1 MLVLAVVP
9 LLFAAPAVADDIPAL
24 AQRLRRDLVRL
35 AQSEFGLD
43 GHDYVAT
50 IAGQIHQESR
60 WNPNA
65 VSPVG
70 AAGLGQFMP
79 GTASWIAQV
88 SPDLGKKAPF
98 DPRWSLAATVDY
110 DRRLYD
116 QITRHNSEC
125 DHWWLTLRAYN
136 GGPGHILK
144 EQKRAADP
152 GDRVSVGR
160 QCYRSAA
167 NCRENL
173 GYPERIIHTWAP
185 MYLAA
190 GWEGQALCP

>member
-1 MLVLAVVP
+1 MIALAAIP
-9 LLFAAPAVADDIPAL
+9 LLVALPASAEEIPAL

-35 AQSEFGLD
+35 AQLEFGLD
-43 GHDYVAT
+43 GRDYVSA

-116 QITRHNSEC
+116 QIKRFNSEC
-125 DHWWLTLRAYN
+125 DHWWFVLRSYN
-136 GGPGHILK
+136 GGPGHVLT
-144 EQKRAADP
+144 EQRRASDP
-152 GDRVSVGR
+152 GDRMSVGR
-160 QCYRSAA
+160 QCSRSAA

-173 GYPERIIHTWAP
+173 SYPDRILNTWAP
-185 MYLAA
+185 IYLAA
-190 GWEGQALCP
+190 GWEGKPLCP